1 MIDLWKEEKKNPWDH
16 RRSDKNSSFSQNFVS
31 WMLKLG
37 NSSNKSR
44 QVFSC
49 WSFSKFPWISRKT
62 TSSPSSSEIKTC
74 STFRPN
80 FSEFPLNSFPSS
92 KDSPGAWKSL
102 QIEKTTKKPLNYER
116 WKLTQIVGF
125 FGKNKNVICIMYKQ
139 FNLICPPLRIQHPLY
154 ISGLVLGFWS
164 SNVVGIICPLGRI
177 GLTSQSKSAGARQYN
192 FLVKR

>member
-1 MIDLWKEEKKNPWDH
+1 MIDLWKERKKIPRDH
-16 RRSDKNSSFSQNFVS
+16 RRSDKKSSFSQNFVS

-49 WSFSKFPWISRKT
+49 WSFSKLPWISRKT

-80 FSEFPLNSFPSS
+80 ISEFPLNSFPSS

-102 QIEKTTKKPLNYER
+102 QIEKKNTKD
-116 WKLTQIVGF
+116 
-125 FGKNKNVICIMYKQ
+125 KNLHILSDSLIKNVIC
-139 FNLICPPLRIQHPLY
+139 R
-154 ISGLVLGFWS
+154 
-164 SNVVGIICPLGRI
+164 SNQI
-177 GLTSQSKSAGARQYN
+177 LTLK
-192 FLVKR
+192 

>member
-1 MIDLWKEEKKNPWDH
+1 MDFKSWMFYDWSLERERKKNPWNH

-44 QVFSC
+44 QVFSR
-49 WSFSKFPWISRKT
+49 WSFSKFLPWISRKT

-80 FSEFPLNSFPSS
+80 FSSEFPLNSFPSS

-102 QIEKTTKKPLNYER
+102 QIEKKKSLNYKR
-116 WKLTQIVGF
+116 WKQIF
-125 FGKNKNVICIMYKQ
+125 ITFLFLPKNPDNFYK
-139 FNLICPPLRIQHPLY
+139 F
-154 ISGLVLGFWS
+154 S
-164 SNVVGIICPLGRI
+164 SFVV
-177 GLTSQSKSAGARQYN
+177 
-192 FLVKR
+192 

>member
-1 MIDLWKEEKKNPWDH
+1 MDFKSWMFYDWSLERERKKNPWNH

-44 QVFSC
+44 QVFSR
-49 WSFSKFPWISRKT
+49 WSFSKFLPWISRKT

-102 QIEKTTKKPLNYER
+102 QIEKKKSLNYER
-116 WKLTQIVGF
+116 WKQIRL
-125 FGKNKNVICIMYKQ
+125 NC
-139 FNLICPPLRIQHPLY
+139 LY
-154 ISGLVLGFWS
+154 ISRFYFLRKNLDNLYKFS
-164 SNVVGIICPLGRI
+164 SFVV
-177 GLTSQSKSAGARQYN
+177 
-192 FLVKR
+192 

>member
-1 MIDLWKEEKKNPWDH
+1 MDVLWLIFGKREKKNPRNH
-16 RRSDKNSSFSQNFVS
+16 QRSDKNSSFSQNFVS

-44 QVFSC
+44 QVFSR
-49 WSFSKFPWISRKT
+49 WSFSKFLPWISRKT

-102 QIEKTTKKPLNYER
+102 QIEKKKVV
-116 WKLTQIVGF
+116 KLRKMKTNQIKLPVYITF
-125 FGKNKNVICIMYKQ
+125 LFLRKNLDNLYK
-139 FNLICPPLRIQHPLY
+139 F
-154 ISGLVLGFWS
+154 S
-164 SNVVGIICPLGRI
+164 SFVV
-177 GLTSQSKSAGARQYN
+177 
-192 FLVKR
+192 

>member
-1 MIDLWKEEKKNPWDH
+1 MYNGFKKLEVLWLIFGKRKKNPWDH

-49 WSFSKFPWISRKT
+49 WSFSKLPWISRKT

-80 FSEFPLNSFPSS
+80 ISEFPLNSFPSS

-102 QIEKTTKKPLNYER
+102 QIETKIRKMKTYTYCRILWYS
-116 WKLTQIVGF
+116 
-125 FGKNKNVICIMYKQ
+125 
-139 FNLICPPLRIQHPLY
+139 LISI
-154 ISGLVLGFWS
+154 
-164 SNVVGIICPLGRI
+164 
-177 GLTSQSKSAGARQYN
+177 RQNYN
-192 FLVKR
+192 FDMLATIWHEIVCWFL